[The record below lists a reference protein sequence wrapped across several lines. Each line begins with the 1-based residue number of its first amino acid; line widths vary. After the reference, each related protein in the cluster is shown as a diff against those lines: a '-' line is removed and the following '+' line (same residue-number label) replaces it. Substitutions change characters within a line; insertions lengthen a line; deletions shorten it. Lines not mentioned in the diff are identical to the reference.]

1 MVDERIETKPR
12 EDLVTTA
19 PKTTKTPNAKPLI
32 LGFICTAVCI
42 VGMFLTE
49 SEPVVGLWSIGLMIV
64 LLFLGVPVAVSLAIP
79 SLLGV
84 LSVTTTLAVA
94 NIWAVAPYNT
104 AASWEFSVLPMFIL
118 MGMLLTESGMTTV
131 LYRAAGRW
139 LNWLPGGL
147 GVSTTAA
154 GAALAS
160 VSGSTTGM
168 TYALARAGIPE
179 MLSAGYHKRLAVG
192 SILVAGLPG
201 GLIPPSILMVVY
213 AGVAGVAV
221 GPQLMAGTI
230 PGIMVGLL
238 FGFTILLL
246 AILKPSL
253 AGRDRKSNEQ
263 SETVTWRLRFRS
275 LAEIAGLPAIA
286 FVLFGG
292 MFSGIFTP
300 TEAGAAAAL
309 VTLVI
314 ALVYSK
320 GASRLKMIARSAY
333 ATVSATAAI
342 FFVIIGSLMLTRL
355 LAVTGLAPMVT
366 TYITDLGLSRIGFL
380 VVMIVLYVIMGMFF
394 DTMSMMLL
402 TVPIL
407 IPTLDA
413 YGIELMWFG
422 VFVVFMGEIGQ
433 ITPPVGILP
442 YIVHTI
448 AKKPEVNKGNPVS
461 LGDVFIGIAWFTPV
475 SVLILILLITFPA
488 LTTFLPSLLDGP
500 SAT

>member
-1 MVDERIETKPR
+1 MANERKDTKPR
-12 EDLVTTA
+12 ENFVTA
-19 PKTTKTPNAKPLI
+19 PSKNTKKSSLKI
-32 LGFICTAVCI
+32 LLLAFICTAACCLGI
-42 VGMFLTE
+42 FLTE
-49 SEPVVGLWSIGLMIV
+49 SQSIVGLWSIGLMIV

-84 LSVTTTLAVA
+84 LSISSTLAVV
-94 NIWAVAPYNT
+94 NIWSVAPYNT

-131 LYRAAGRW
+131 LYRAASRW

-168 TYALARAGIPE
+168 TYALARAGVPE

-192 SILVAGLPG
+192 TILVAGLPG

-213 AGVAGVAV
+213 AGIAGVAV

-238 FGFTILLL
+238 FGITILLL
-246 AILKPSL
+246 AIFKPSL
-253 AGRDRKSNEQ
+253 AGRDRNSSRKSE
-263 SETVTWRLRFRS
+263 SVTWNLRFKS
-275 LAEIAGLPAIA
+275 LVEVAGLPIIA

-300 TEAGAAAAL
+300 TEAGAASAL

-320 GASRLKMIARSAY
+320 GTSRLKMIARSAY

-366 TYITDLGLSRIGFL
+366 KAITDIGLSKIGFL
-380 VVMIVLYVIMGMFF
+380 VVMIFLYIVMGMFF

-442 YIVHTI
+442 YIVHNI
-448 AKKPEVNKGNPVS
+448 AKKPEVNKGTPVS
-461 LGDVFIGIAWFTPV
+461 LGDVFIGITWFVPV
-475 SVLILILLITFPA
+475 AVLILILLIAFPA